1 MDNNN
6 SGLGKHHHLYV
17 GILYCKKTAR
27 GEKDLGFVKIENT
40 DCQTVATWNNTLLK
54 DSRPGT
60 RVVVGVE
67 DPYEEAPKGIV
78 LQILRG
84 ISRETVERYGWV
96 GVHFYTFFSSLL
108 SLLSNHANFL
118 WLLPPLPL
126 LIPLL

>member
-1 MDNNN
+1 MLRRNPDMDNNN

-17 GILYCKKTAR
+17 RTLYRKKTVR
-27 GEKDLGFVKIENT
+27 GEKDLGFIKIENT

-54 DSRPGT
+54 DTRPGA

-84 ISRETVERYGWV
+84 ISHETMERIGRV
-96 GVHFYTFFSSLL
+96 STLLHFLVRISPCQTC
-108 SLLSNHANFL
+108 
-118 WLLPPLPL
+118 
-126 LIPLL
+126 